1 MNLGGAVIPSKTPLH
16 LSFIT
21 HPSLIHSLSPT
32 PTSNPTTPG
41 RRNIVPLSHSRNLDY
56 YNSDHLVIPET
67 MESKVVSREVKRSLY
82 PDIEP
87 YDTGFLKV
95 SDIHTVYYEQSG
107 NPGGH
112 PVVFLHGGPGG
123 GTSASNRK
131 FFDPNFYRIILF
143 DQRGAGKSTPHAC
156 LEENTTWNLIE
167 DIEKLR
173 AHLQVPEW
181 LVFGGSWGSTL
192 ALAYSESHP
201 DKVTGLVLRGIFL
214 LRKKEIDWFYEGGA
228 AAIYP
233 DAWEPFRDLIPE
245 SERGCLVDAY
255 HKRLNSNDKETQYAA
270 ARAWTKWEMMTA
282 HLLPNEVTVKR
293 GDDDEFCLAF
303 ARIENHYFVNKG
315 FFPSDSYLL
324 DNIEKIKHINTV
336 VVQGRY
342 DVCCPMMSAW
352 DLHKAW
358 PEADFRV
365 VPDAGH
371 SANERGISEELVAGT
386 EKLKYIIKE
395 TAP

>member
-1 MNLGGAVIPSKTPLH
+1 METKAVS
-16 LSFIT
+16 S
-21 HPSLIHSLSPT
+21 
-32 PTSNPTTPG
+32 
-41 RRNIVPLSHSRNLDY
+41 
-56 YNSDHLVIPET
+56 
-67 MESKVVSREVKRSLY
+67 EVNRSLY
-82 PDIEP
+82 TDIEP

-95 SDIHTVYYEQSG
+95 SDIHTLYYEQSG
-107 NPGGH
+107 NPDGH

-123 GTSASNRK
+123 GTSSKNRK
-131 FFDPNFYRIILF
+131 FFDPHFYRIILF
-143 DQRGAGKSTPHAC
+143 DQRGAGKSAPHAC
-156 LEENTTWNLIE
+156 LEENTTWKLIE

-173 AHLQVPEW
+173 THLQVPEW

-192 ALAYSESHP
+192 SLAYSESHP

-245 SERGCLVDAY
+245 SERGCFVDAY

-282 HLLPNEVTVKR
+282 HLLPNEATAKR

-303 ARIENHYFVNKG
+303 ARIENHYFVNRG

-324 DNIEKIKHINTV
+324 DNLEKIKHINTV
-336 VVQGRY
+336 IVQGRY

-371 SANERGISEELVAGT
+371 SANEPGISKELVAAT
-386 EKLKYIIKE
+386 EKLKFIIKGS
-395 TAP
+395 AP